1 MERRT
6 VNTTAYLLRIKAIH
20 QALGIPA
27 DYGKDTGLPAY
38 IENEQVVTAGKD
50 HYNRDLFLTVETSLA
65 WNSLQL
71 AAGSDG
77 ISLIAVSGFRS
88 VERQQQI
95 FERKIKSGVAVSMIL
110 TVNAAPGYSQ
120 HHTGCAIDVTDLNSC
135 EKPLEED
142 FESMPAFAW
151 LMQHAEEH
159 GFHLEYPRNNPWGFI
174 YEPWHWV
181 YSEAQK
187 YMFFA
192 GGGRAICKRCE

>member
-1 MERRT
+1 MNRS
-6 VNTTAYLLRIKAIH
+6 AYLLRIRAIH

-27 DYGKDTGLPAY
+27 DYGRNIGLPAY
-38 IENEQVVTAGKD
+38 MENEQVVTAGKD
-50 HYNRDLFLTVETSLA
+50 LFNRDLFLTVETSLA

-71 AAGSDG
+71 AAGLDG

-95 FERKIKSGVAVSMIL
+95 FERKIKNGASMSMIL
-110 TVNAAPGYSQ
+110 AVNAAPGYSQ
-120 HHTGCAIDVTDLNSC
+120 HHTGCAIDVTDSDSC

-151 LMQHAEEH
+151 LVQHAEDH
-159 GFHLEYPRNNPWGFI
+159 GFHLEYTRDNPWGFI

-181 YSEAQK
+181 FSEAQK
-187 YMFFA
+187 FALFA
-192 GGGRAICKRCE
+192 GGC